1 MEKRSR
7 RRIHDLVALAAFQ
20 GLLRVRRVRADIYDG
35 QEQCCSIQG
44 PDTEAQVQLSPDHQI
59 QLATRGRSIQ
69 KCQDMARAPKVPA
82 RERATLEDSNDL
94 GFRW

>member
-20 GLLRVRRVRADIYDG
+20 GLLRVRRVCADIYDG

-44 PDTEAQVQLSPDHQI
+44 PDTEAQAQCLQI
-59 QLATRGRSIQ
+59 IKSSFGRSIQ